1 MTEEKFCECCDA
13 CGEELYSGD
22 VFYRIGLRKLC
33 PECLRDFAEDF
44 FADAREHAE

>member
-1 MTEEKFCECCDA
+1 MTKDALCERCDA

-33 PECLRDFAEDF
+33 PDCLCSFAEEF
-44 FADAREHAE
+44 FADARERVE